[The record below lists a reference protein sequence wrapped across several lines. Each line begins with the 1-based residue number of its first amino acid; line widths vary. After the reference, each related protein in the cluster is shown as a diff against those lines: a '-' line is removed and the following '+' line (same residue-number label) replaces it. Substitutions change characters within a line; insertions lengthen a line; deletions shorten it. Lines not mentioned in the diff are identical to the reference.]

1 MIRLASPSIDEDDLE
16 AVREVLLS
24 GQLVQGKRV
33 AEFERVVADYVGVE
47 HAVAVSNCTAALH
60 LSLLSVGVGP
70 GDRVA
75 VSTYSWPATANVI
88 ALCGAEPVFVD
99 IDPITYNMNPSLL
112 DATLRRT
119 SIKAILPVDV
129 FGCMADLSRICSL
142 AEEWGVPVI
151 EDAACALGGDL
162 NGRKAG
168 AWGTAGCFSF
178 HPRKAVTTGEGGM
191 ITTDSDE
198 IARSARRLRNH
209 GLDPDSASP
218 DFVVPGYNLR
228 LTEIQAALG
237 VTQMA
242 KLERLL
248 SSRARHAELYD
259 ELLAKT
265 ELVRPRALAGSRHVF
280 QSYVVLLPERAA
292 SRRAE
297 IIGSLRQS
305 GIEVTIGTYHM
316 PMTTFFRRA
325 GSWERGAFPVTDV
338 VAKRALSLPLFD
350 TMSPEQQR
358 SVVDSLVATL

>member
-1 MIRLASPSIDEDDLE
+1 MIRLAVPSIDEDDLE

-33 AEFERVVADYVGVE
+33 AEFERVVADYVGTR
-47 HAVAVSNCTAALH
+47 HAVAVANCTAALH
-60 LSLLSVGVGP
+60 LALLSVGVGA

-75 VSTYSWPATANVI
+75 VTTYSWPATANVI

-99 IDPITYNMNPSLL
+99 VDPVTYNMDPSLL

-119 SIKAILPVDV
+119 SVKAILPVDV
-129 FGCMADLSRICSL
+129 FGCMADLQRICSL
-142 AEEWGVPVI
+142 ADRWGVPVI

-162 NGRKAG
+162 NGQKAG
-168 AWGTAGCFSF
+168 AWGVAGCFSF

-191 ITTDSDE
+191 ITTNSDE

-209 GLDPDSASP
+209 GLDPDATSP

-228 LTEIQAALG
+228 LTEFQAALG
-237 VTQMA
+237 ITQMA

-248 SSRARHAELYD
+248 LSRARHAAYYD
-259 ELLAKT
+259 ELLAST
-265 ELVRPRALAGSRHVF
+265 ELVRPRALPGSRHVY
-280 QSYVVLLPERAA
+280 QSYVVLLPDRAA

-297 IIGSLRQS
+297 IISSLRQS

-325 GSWERGAFPVTDV
+325 GSLERGAFPVTDA
-338 VAKRALSLPLFD
+338 VAERALSLPLFD
-350 TMSPEQQR
+350 SMSMEHQR
-358 SVVDSLVATL
+358 SVVDRLVATL